1 MEVEILGIEKVDYTK
16 KDGTHVSG
24 YNINYGTPI
33 DEKFGEGLRVTR
45 EYVASSRVQGE
56 LKVDSKALVTFGR
69 GFDGQAYLSGV
80 QAL

>member
-1 MEVEILGIEKVDYTK
+1 MEVEIFGIEKVDYTK

-33 DEKFGEGLRVTR
+33 DEKFGEGFRVTR
-45 EYVASSRVQGE
+45 EYVAASRVQGD
-56 LKVDSKALVTFGR
+56 LQVGYKALVTFGR